1 MLTSVGKILSMVA
14 LIAIGGVGL
23 FIFRDHFSAQMQLK
37 QQEKR
42 MREQD
47 AVINRLTSDN
57 RVAEVIVTD
66 QRVVDGVTET
76 SLLFVEY
83 TPDGR
88 ELLPKVLKV
97 KGKIAHVDALVIKFD
112 QEHVKVNDKLRG
124 KSIALF
130 YRVFGDQEKPAD
142 APRIDEPGRIP
153 DYYRGV
159 DPQVSEFE
167 QRLWGKFWQ
176 LVDDENLRKEE
187 GVRVAQG
194 DGPWG
199 PFEIGKLYTITLDTN
214 GGLNIRSET
223 PKGVYREVLQRRAGL
238 ATPATTIQ

>member
-1 MLTSVGKILSMVA
+1 MLSSVSKILSMVA
-14 LIAIGGVGL
+14 LIAIGGIGL

-37 QQEKR
+37 QQEKKIK
-42 MREQD
+42 EQE
-47 AVINRLTSDN
+47 AVIDRLTTEN

-66 QRVVDGVTET
+66 QRVVYGITET
-76 SLLFVEY
+76 TLLFVEY
-83 TPDGR
+83 TRDGR

-97 KGKIAHVDALVIKFD
+97 KGKVAHVNALVIKFD
-112 QEHVKVNDKLRG
+112 NDYVKESDKLRG

-153 DYYRGV
+153 DAYRGA

-194 DGPWG
+194 EGPWG
-199 PFEIGKLYTITLDTN
+199 PFEVGKLYTITLDTN

-238 ATPATTIQ
+238 QPAPAVVN